1 MASVFTVGVHNV
13 ISSRVTKYLLSNSIG
28 YSLQFT
34 DVDKGNIDVTVY
46 SNGSD
51 QIIPQLEDLFQSQEE
66 SLKTIHDC
74 VSGPVRY

>member
-1 MASVFTVGVHNV
+1 MTSVFTIGVHNV
-13 ISSRVTKYLLSNSIG
+13 ISSRVTKYLLPNSIG

-34 DVDKGNIDVTVY
+34 DVGKGNIDVTVY

-74 VSGPVRY
+74 VSDPIRY